1 VSGGSGGGPTSA
13 GRDAGAFGPWLR
25 STIAVLHDDPGAT
38 VDVPCDGCTACCES
52 SQFVLVGPDEHAA
65 RSLIPAELLFPAPGA
80 PLGYSVLPYDE
91 HGRCPM
97 LGSQGCLIYEH
108 RPRTCRAYDCR
119 VLAAAGVDPGPEKPA
134 IGRRVAEWRFELE
147 GPADEA
153 SIGAV
158 RSAAAFLT
166 EHGSGLPGGAPP
178 PTQLAA
184 MAVEVHDLFTG
195 GTPDE
200 PTQVLVELGRRLR

>member
-1 VSGGSGGGPTSA
+1 MSGSGGEQAAG
-13 GRDAGAFGPWLR
+13 GRDAGAFGPWLG
-25 STIAVLHDDPGAT
+25 SMLAVLRAEPGAT

-52 SQFVLVGPDEHAA
+52 SQFVLVEPDEHAA

-80 PLGYSVLPYDE
+80 PEGYSVLPYDE

-119 VLAAAGVDPGPEKPA
+119 VLAAAGVDPGPEKAA
-134 IGRRVAEWRFELE
+134 IGRRVAEWSFLVD
-147 GPADEA
+147 GPDDEA
-153 SIGAV
+153 ALAAV
-158 RSAAAFLT
+158 RSAAAFLG
-166 EHGSGLPGGAPP
+166 EHGDGLAAGTPP

-184 MAVEVHDLFTG
+184 MAVEVHDMFTDG
-195 GTPDE
+195 PPGE
-200 PTQVLVELGRRLR
+200 PSEVIVELGRRLR